1 MTAIPAELG
10 SAIEYADALDWLAA
24 REPGAATAVIFDPPY
39 AVGSPV
45 RGREDGAAESV
56 SGPLS
61 FVQRT
66 MSLCAQALRP
76 GGIEI
81 IFGDYK
87 RLPDLMYAATT
98 SGLRLSGCVAW
109 VRLGP
114 ALAGCSG
121 RAGPRSS
128 SPRGGR
134 RAPSTGQ
141 RSGTWSRPMTT
152 WSTRTNQRSAPT
164 PVRSRER
171 FSGTSS
177 PGSAA
182 AATWSST
189 RSPGRGPPGWR
200 RRSSAWTSF
209 WKGRGYYRF
218 RGFGRCATG
227 PDGSF
232 RIVTLKPGPLPTPDG
247 GLEAPPLDVSVF
259 ARGLLDRVVTR
270 MYFPDEQI
278 ANAADPVLRSISEP
292 PGGPRSSPCQSRKR
306 SSGSTSGYKVSARRS
321 SSMSDV
327 LLGACWS

>member
-1 MTAIPAELG
+1 MTAISAELG

-45 RGREDGAAESV
+45 RGWEDGVAGSV

-61 FVQRT
+61 FMQRT

-76 GGIEI
+76 GGIVI
-81 IFGDYK
+81 IFGDCK

-134 RAPSTGQ
+134 RSPSTGQ
-141 RSGTWSRPMTT
+141 RSGTWSRPITT

-171 FSGTSS
+171 FSGTCS

-189 RSPGRGPPGWR
+189 RSPGRVLPGGDGEARPGPRLERPWLLPLPWVRPVRDRAGRLVPHHHAQAGPAAHSGRRPRGAAPRRIGVRAGPARPGGDQDVLPRRADR
-200 RRSSAWTSF
+200 RRPSTA
-209 WKGRGYYRF
+209 
-218 RGFGRCATG
+218 
-227 PDGSF
+227 
-232 RIVTLKPGPLPTPDG
+232 
-247 GLEAPPLDVSVF
+247 
-259 ARGLLDRVVTR
+259 LDRRAT
-270 MYFPDEQI
+270 
-278 ANAADPVLRSISEP
+278 

-306 SSGSTSGYKVSARRS
+306 SSGSTSGCKVSARRS

-327 LLGACWS
+327 LLDAC